1 MASQKNKNQNLHKIF
16 LNLAFEKAKIN
27 LGKTQS
33 NPSVGCI
40 LVKNNSV
47 ISSGYTSIGG
57 RPHAEYN
64 ALNFKKNFK
73 NTDLYVTMEPCVHY
87 GQTPPCANLI
97 KKKGIKRVFYS
108 FNDVDK
114 RTANKSK
121 KILSKKKIGVRKILV
136 NNFKN
141 FYESYFAI
149 QKNTIPFIDAKI
161 AISKDY
167 FTIKKGS
174 KWITNYLSR
183 NRAHLLRSQY
193 DCILSTSKSINKDNS
208 LLNCRLNGFDHD
220 KPDLIIIDLKLKIKK
235 KIDLFKLK
243 KKRKIIIITS
253 SLKSKKISY
262 LKKKGVKFIF
272 IKSLK
277 EKFDFISLFK
287 MLRKYGYNRM
297 LVESGLNFLNT
308 LIIHKL
314 IFNLYVFQ
322 SSKKLRKS
330 GLNNS
335 TINFIK
341 KMNLNKKI
349 KVNLNGDILY
359 KVKIK

>member
-1 MASQKNKNQNLHKIF
+1 MASLKNKNQNLHKIF

-33 NPSVGCI
+33 NPSVGCV

-47 ISSGYTSIGG
+47 ISSGHTSIGG

-64 ALNFKKNFK
+64 ALSFKKNFK

-87 GQTPPCANLI
+87 GYTPPCTNLI

-108 FNDVDK
+108 FNDTDK
-114 RTANKSK
+114 RTAYKSK
-121 KILSKKKIGVRKILV
+121 KILSKKKIGVKRILV
-136 NNFKN
+136 NDFKD
-141 FYESYFAI
+141 FYESYFVI
-149 QKNTIPFIDAKI
+149 QKKKIPFVDAKI

-220 KPDLIIIDLKLKIKK
+220 KPDLIIVDLKLKIKK
-235 KIDLFKLK
+235 RIDLFKFK

-253 SLKSKKISY
+253 NLKSKKISY
-262 LKKKGVKFIF
+262 LKKKGIKFIF

-287 MLRKYGYNRM
+287 MLRKYGYNRI
-297 LVESGLNFLNT
+297 LVESGLKFLNA

-322 SSKKLRKS
+322 SSKKLRTS

-335 TINFIK
+335 TVNYIK
-341 KMNLNKKI
+341 KMNLKKKI
-349 KVNLNGDILY
+349 KVNLNGDNLY